1 MPRCSFSDHLS
12 AARRT
17 FSHIALVAI
26 LLSVLCGPR
35 VASASESTQDAKVR
49 PAQQAKIWKPTAREL
64 ADLLR
69 VYAPELPVESVG
81 SAAYSCADDAGQRAA
96 AVTGATRGE
105 GTTDE
110 PARNFDREVAKCLLA
125 QFEMESSARSA
136 RLDALTQAIERRRI
150 YRLVA
155 ANELFV
161 ESPVTLVD
169 PAAIVERI
177 IAEHRDS
184 TSTTITNLG
193 QLQLELSARML
204 LEWRPILAR
213 LAAMDARRNGETI
226 ANELIGE
233 LGDSDA
239 QAEARLRDDVCKLL
253 DRNIELCDAL
263 PAQVRQRDTADDA
276 VDFEIA
282 AIHARF
288 CPLVGRDQTGIDTE
302 RLLQGARLLTQRVT
316 NAEAIPPKVRSKA
329 LQLIEEWRTRSLDD
343 LRLAAATVMPKVR
356 LQLSEGSASEAPL
369 KARAVITEFARHRS
383 QAPDRLDALCRALR
397 TCLGEYA
404 DTVVDA
410 ADPGGSGTECFLNF
424 HG

>member
-1 MPRCSFSDHLS
+1 
-12 AARRT
+12 
-17 FSHIALVAI
+17 
-26 LLSVLCGPR
+26 
-35 VASASESTQDAKVR
+35 
-49 PAQQAKIWKPTAREL
+49 
-64 ADLLR
+64 
-69 VYAPELPVESVG
+69 
-81 SAAYSCADDAGQRAA
+81 
-96 AVTGATRGE
+96 
-105 GTTDE
+105 
-110 PARNFDREVAKCLLA
+110 
-125 QFEMESSARSA
+125 MESSARSA

-263 PAQVRQRDTADDA
+263 PAQVRQRGTADDA